1 MSTACCT
8 HTDDKELDSSILTD
22 VVSQS
27 VRKMLQNTAAGANVG
42 EHKGGS
48 VVGVCSLWWCMYVLP
63 VNTFDSF

>member
-42 EHKGGS
+42 DISGRECVVFGGA
-48 VVGVCSLWWCMYVLP
+48 CMY
-63 VNTFDSF
+63 SQ

>member
-42 EHKGGS
+42 DIRGDQWWECVVFGGA
-48 VVGVCSLWWCMYVLP
+48 CMY
-63 VNTFDSF
+63 SQ